1 MNGNEMMQRKT
12 IHQAGN
18 RDGIFGLFLIL
29 CILAALNP
37 SDSHAWLIF
46 HKPEYNGKI
55 IDAETRKP
63 LEGVVVAAVYSTADV
78 ISGPGWKTNREIG
91 ARETLTDEN
100 GIFVIPAYTTIMSP
114 IAYEKNVKFILFK
127 PGYSSLPGSGYD
139 TAFPFATCINR
150 KEPSYFPPECEP
162 HAIFSTPIGDRK
174 KIIKNL
180 HTKETITITGGI
192 VGLTKLDDWS
202 ERDEACNFLLPDSRL
217 LLLPKAI
224 AAEKCTLTMQ
234 WCNRH
239 AKTKADKEECA
250 GEYKGCI
257 AQASR
262 LGQDHS
268 KGGRD
273 AIKEPV
279 VVESSGKKI
288 VKVVQKPVRRDT
300 LTPEKLEHLKKTS
313 VLSQQRPSSKPK
325 TTLDK

>member
-1 MNGNEMMQRKT
+1 
-12 IHQAGN
+12 
-18 RDGIFGLFLIL
+18 
-29 CILAALNP
+29 
-37 SDSHAWLIF
+37 
-46 HKPEYNGKI
+46 
-55 IDAETRKP
+55 
-63 LEGVVVAAVYSTADV
+63 
-78 ISGPGWKTNREIG
+78 
-91 ARETLTDEN
+91 
-100 GIFVIPAYTTIMSP
+100 
-114 IAYEKNVKFILFK
+114 
-127 PGYSSLPGSGYD
+127 
-139 TAFPFATCINR
+139 
-150 KEPSYFPPECEP
+150 
-162 HAIFSTPIGDRK
+162 
-174 KIIKNL
+174 
-180 HTKETITITGGI
+180 

-224 AAEKCTLTMQ
+224 AAEKCTLTIQ

-250 GEYKGCI
+250 GKYKGCI

-300 LTPEKLEHLKKTS
+300 LTPEELEHLKKTS